1 MLFVLLG
8 AGLAL
13 SADRRGIGPS
23 DSGPSMAAVPVVEI
37 GNETRPVLSRA
48 RRRAL
53 KLNERVVLPEG
64 SLEVPVELPDD
75 LDASV
80 GVKVEAS
87 VSLRDPDTK
96 GDMKA
101 LRNSER
107 VRLEPVSMIVRAD
120 DAKPAL
126 SVPVPPDVVG
136 NKALLTVVARELPAD
151 VATSTEVGPW
161 AIHSGD
167 RLEFGYA
174 VESPAW
180 GPGFPPVRFRV
191 VGIPEDGGEVEVF
204 DRRLDPAADV
214 RDRRWMDASVGLD
227 ALAGERARFRFE
239 SESLAHADDVTV
251 PRSLPVYANPRVRA
265 AASAEGK
272 KPNIVLISL
281 DTLRASSTS
290 AYGYRHPTTPNLES
304 RVAKAGALV
313 KEAVVPVAF
322 TPPSHMTMLTG
333 LEPCAHGV
341 TDRDGILAPEDV
353 LLAEILRADG
363 YDTAAFTENAYVVA
377 GAGFARGFDTY
388 VEMREDASA
397 APGFGV
403 ETFRAAEDWIAR
415 GAHAPFFLFVHT
427 YQVHKPYTP
436 PRGYRD
442 LFGDY
447 PESDTREQRWKR
459 EQQAYDQEIRY
470 TDDLLGGFLD
480 ALEAHGLVDDTIL
493 VVTSDHGEEFGRHTW
508 GGHGFGVWDAAV
520 LVPLVV
526 RAPGLV
532 PPGTIV
538 EAPVGIGDLV
548 PTLLDLAEIPLPRPV
563 QGQSFAPLLR
573 AEKDAEFRPRP
584 LVSRTIGG
592 DMASIR
598 FPEFK
603 YVLRTK
609 PSKAERIYVPKRDPD
624 EQRPLAP
631 AKTEE
636 KLEESRKT
644 LEGFERSCREYRAA
658 HPVTAGKDALYEQRP
673 DWLIN
678 RNEIER
684 KLRSLGYVD

>member
-1 MLFVLLG
+1 MLFLLAG
-8 AGLAL
+8 VGLAV
-13 SADRRGIGPS
+13 SADRRGIGPP
-23 DSGPSMAAVPVVEI
+23 DSGPSMAGVPVVEI

-64 SLEVPVELPDD
+64 SLQIPVDVPDD
-75 LDASV
+75 LDTSV
-80 GVKVEAS
+80 GVKLEAS

-96 GDMKA
+96 GDVKA

-107 VRLEPVSMIVRAD
+107 LRLDPVSMIVGPD
-120 DAKPAL
+120 ESKPLL
-126 SVPVPPDVVG
+126 SVPVPPEVVG
-136 NKALLTVVARELPAD
+136 NKALLTVVARELPAGLT
-151 VATSTEVGPW
+151 TSTEVGPW
-161 AIHSGD
+161 AIRAGD

-180 GPGFPPVRFRV
+180 EPGFPPVRFRV
-191 VGIPEDGGEVEVF
+191 VGVPEEGAEVEVF
-204 DRRLDPAADV
+204 DRRIDPSADV
-214 RDRRWMDASVGLD
+214 RDRKWMDASVGLG
-227 ALAGERARFRFE
+227 ALVGKNVRFRFE
-239 SESLAHADDVTV
+239 SESLADADGVTV

-265 AASAEGK
+265 GASAAGK
-272 KPNIVLISL
+272 KPNIILISL

-341 TDRDGILAPEDV
+341 TDRDGILAPEDL
-353 LLAEILRADG
+353 LLAEVLRANG

-403 ETFRAAEDWIAR
+403 ETFRAAQDWIAR
-415 GAHAPFFLFVHT
+415 SAHVPFFLFVHT

-436 PRGYRD
+436 PRGYRH

-447 PESDTREQRWKR
+447 PKSDTREQRWKR

-480 ALEAHGLVDDTIL
+480 ALEAYGLVDDTIL

-508 GGHGFGVWDAAV
+508 GGHGFGVWDGAV
-520 LVPLVV
+520 LVPLLV
-526 RAPGLV
+526 RAPGRV
-532 PPGTIV
+532 PPGTTV
-538 EAPVGIGDLV
+538 ATPVGIGDLV
-548 PTLLDLAEIPLPRPV
+548 PTLLDLAEIPLPRPI

-573 AEKDAEFRPRP
+573 DDEDADFQPRP

-609 PSKAERIYVPKRDPD
+609 PSKAERIYVPTRDPH
-624 EQRPLAP
+624 EQHPLDP
-631 AKTEE
+631 EKTEE
-636 KLEESRKT
+636 KLERSRKT
-644 LEGFERSCREYRAA
+644 LEGFERSCREYRSA